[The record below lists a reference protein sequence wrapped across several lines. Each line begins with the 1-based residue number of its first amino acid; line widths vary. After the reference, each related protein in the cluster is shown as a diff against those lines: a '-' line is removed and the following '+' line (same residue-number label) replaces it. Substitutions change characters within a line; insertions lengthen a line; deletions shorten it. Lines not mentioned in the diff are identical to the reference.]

1 MSITVLKI
9 VGALTFGL
17 AVWAEVTP
25 VKDFNL
31 EKMAGKWFVV
41 GFATNAKW
49 FVDQKA
55 DMKVGTAV
63 LVATAD
69 GDLDLSYAYLKVAN
83 VVYDDYALIVT
94 NKTADAGSYIV
105 HELFSRTQE
114 TSVALQQNFTQ
125 VSLDNGILPENIAI
139 LPKSN
144 GEQRMIANTTSLIVE
159 DRGVDPCFVPLQL
172 TMAGKWYMVGFATNS
187 QWFVNNRAEMKMGT
201 AVLVATAEG
210 NVDLSYARL
219 RDDGTCF
226 RMTYFANKM
235 DTPGHYSFHSHIW
248 NNDNDMTIVDVLYDD
263 YALVHTIET
272 KDGVSGVVNKLF
284 SRTQETNV
292 AVQQK
297 FTRFSLDTG
306 ILPKNIV
313 FLPENRECPE
323 A

>member
-1 MSITVLKI
+1 MSKTLLNML
-9 VGALTFGL
+9 GAFVCVL
-17 AVWAEVTP
+17 AVCADVAP

-31 EKMAGKWFVV
+31 EK
-41 GFATNAKW
+41 
-49 FVDQKA
+49 
-55 DMKVGTAV
+55 
-63 LVATAD
+63 
-69 GDLDLSYAYLKVAN
+69 
-83 VVYDDYALIVT
+83 
-94 NKTADAGSYIV
+94 
-105 HELFSRTQE
+105 
-114 TSVALQQNFTQ
+114 
-125 VSLDNGILPENIAI
+125 
-139 LPKSN
+139 
-144 GEQRMIANTTSLIVE
+144 
-159 DRGVDPCFVPLQL
+159 
-172 TMAGKWYMVGFATNS
+172 MAGKWYMVGFATNS